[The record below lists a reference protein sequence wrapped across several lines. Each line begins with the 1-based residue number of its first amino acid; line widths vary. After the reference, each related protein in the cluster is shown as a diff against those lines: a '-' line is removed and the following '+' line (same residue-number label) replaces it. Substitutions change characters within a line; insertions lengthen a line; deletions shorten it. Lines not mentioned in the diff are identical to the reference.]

1 MYYLFWGSV
10 WSIEQEMSLINMSW
24 ITIILNKH
32 NNLHIDSIITCA
44 FISTNFYLVRQLFF
58 LSLVGFQFLTDVN

>member
-1 MYYLFWGSV
+1 
-10 WSIEQEMSLINMSW
+10 MSLINMSW

-44 FISTNFYLVRQLFF
+44 FISANFYLVRQLFF